1 MPPNPYQRILLNG
14 VPVWKDATGSLF
26 YYESSTQPTADTRI
40 QIGTEATGLSP
51 DWKTRL
57 EQKLQAY
64 RQTSQTRARAA
75 KS

>member
-26 YYESSTQPTADTRI
+26 YYESSAQPTVYTRI
-40 QIGTEATGLSP
+40 QIGTEANGLSP

-57 EQKLQAY
+57 EQKLKAY
-64 RQTSQTRARAA
+64 RETSQARARAA